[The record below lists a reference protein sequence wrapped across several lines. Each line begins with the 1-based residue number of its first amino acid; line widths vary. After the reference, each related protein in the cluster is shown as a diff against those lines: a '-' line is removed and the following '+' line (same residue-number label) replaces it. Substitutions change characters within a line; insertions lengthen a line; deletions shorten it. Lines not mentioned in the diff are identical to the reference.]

1 MPRLAVTAIG
11 ADRPGII
18 ARVTGVLRDAEANVT
33 DSTTTILG
41 GHCTMML
48 LVDAPE
54 ALEPQALQDDLA
66 TAAADLEV
74 RVAVHA
80 LGPGSPSM
88 PATHVLTVYSPDRV
102 GLVHDVTAVVADRGV
117 NVTDAITRLLG
128 GEQPVSTVQL
138 EIAAGEPGAVEELV
152 GELRQRLPE
161 TEVHAEPLE
170 VVTF

>member
-1 MPRLAVTAIG
+1 MPWLAVTAIG

-18 ARVTGVLRDAEANVT
+18 ARLTGVLRHAEANLA

-41 GHCTMML
+41 GHCAVML

-54 ALEPQALQDDLA
+54 EVEPQALQEDLA
-66 TAAADLEV
+66 AAVADLEV
-74 RVAVHA
+74 TVAVRA

-102 GLVHDVTAVVADRGV
+102 GLVHEVTSVVAERGI
-117 NVTDAITRLLG
+117 NVTDGVARLLG
-128 GEQPVSTVQL
+128 GEQPVYTAQL
-138 EIAAGEPGAVEELV
+138 EIAAGEPGAAEELV
-152 GELRQRLPE
+152 GELRSRLPE
-161 TEVHAEPLE
+161 AEVHAEPLE

>member
-18 ARVTGVLRDAEANVT
+18 TRITGVLRDAEANVA

-54 ALEPQALQDDLA
+54 AVEPHALQEDLA
-66 TAAADLEV
+66 AAVADLEV
-74 RVAVHA
+74 VVTVHA

-102 GLVHDVTAVVADRGV
+102 GIVHDVTSVVADRGI
-117 NVTDAITRLLG
+117 NVTDGVTRLLD
-128 GEQPVSTVQL
+128 GEQPVHTAQL
-138 EIAAGEPGAVEELV
+138 EISAGEPGTAEELV
-152 GELRQRLPE
+152 SELRSRLPE
-161 TEVHAEPLE
+161 AEVHAEPLE